1 MLVNTAKN
9 SNPIELINVSK
20 NHLNEISK
28 QNWLSYWKYFSRSE
42 YQQCAENGCNEAHQY
57 GVLVSADSKL
67 FVVPVCKTHSLS
79 EVNTFHIDSQ
89 VDIISADY
97 SL

>member
-1 MLVNTAKN
+1 MFLNTAQN

-20 NHLNEISK
+20 NHLNETSK
-28 QNWLSYWKYFSRSE
+28 QNWLSYWKYFSRNE
-42 YQQCAENGCNEAHQY
+42 YQQCAANGCNEAHQY

-67 FVVPVCKTHSLS
+67 FVVPVCKAHSLS
-79 EVNTFHIDSQ
+79 EVNTLNIDSQ